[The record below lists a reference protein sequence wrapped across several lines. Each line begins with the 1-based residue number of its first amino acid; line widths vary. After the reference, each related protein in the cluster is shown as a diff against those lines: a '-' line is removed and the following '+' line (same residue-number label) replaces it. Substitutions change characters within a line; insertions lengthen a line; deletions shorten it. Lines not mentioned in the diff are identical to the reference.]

1 MISIV
6 FSWATHCTYGMWL
19 YYMNQKTGRPIGFFP
34 FSPFFGTLLQGAG
47 FFQISQLIGLNYF
60 TAFQV
65 VIPVLYEKKN
75 NPASYLQHFK
85 FLTTRRIINLLPF
98 IRTEHME
105 IGRDTMYIKNN
116 LPRLLNCE
124 HQIILVLNKVNSTQ
138 FRQAFGDCVVR

>member
-65 VIPVLYEKKN
+65 VIPVLYEKK
-75 NPASYLQHFK
+75 
-85 FLTTRRIINLLPF
+85 TTLLVTCSILNFWRRIINLLPF

-105 IGRDTMYIKNN
+105 RGRDTMYIKNN

-124 HQIILVLNKVNSTQ
+124 HQIILVLNKMNFTQ
-138 FRQAFGDCVVR
+138 FRQAFDDCVVR